1 MPRVVL
7 DTNVI
12 VSAHLNPNGLERAV
26 LNWALDQ
33 GFFVSGPIL
42 QEYGDVLRR
51 AKFKIGSKLAAESIR
66 LIGSRATLVTPL
78 HSVTEAR
85 DPDDNHFLECAEAA
99 GADYLVTGNKKHFPS
114 SYKNTRV
121 VDARE
126 FLDLIV

>member
-7 DTNVI
+7 YTNVI

-66 LIGSRATLVTPL
+66 LIRSRATLVTPL

-85 DPDDNHFLECAEAA
+85 DPDDNHFLECAEAT